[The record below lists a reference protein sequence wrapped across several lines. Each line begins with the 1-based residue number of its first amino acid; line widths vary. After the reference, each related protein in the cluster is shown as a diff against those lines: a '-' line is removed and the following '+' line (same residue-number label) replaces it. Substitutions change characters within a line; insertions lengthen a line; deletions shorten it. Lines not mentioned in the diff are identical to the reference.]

1 MQIPFAKSIHS
12 ILLLASFIANELSQ
26 ELPYLAAGLDG
37 ACRADDHEAA
47 AGILGTE
54 DHALALVGDEAYL
67 LTHEFLG
74 LIPLGD
80 TADDGTSS
88 HAVVD
93 GELQQFVGLLHL
105 FTSYNGAH
113 ADI

>member
-1 MQIPFAKSIHS
+1 M
-12 ILLLASFIANELSQ
+12 
-26 ELPYLAAGLDG
+26 AAGLDG

-54 DHALALVGDEAYL
+54 NHALALNALEFAWREVGDEANL
-67 LTHEFLG
+67 LAHEFLG

-80 TADDGTSS
+80 TADDSTSS

-93 GELQQFVGLLHL
+93 GELVFFGENWLDFDDVFLSGHMGHI
-105 FTSYNGAH
+105 FSHKDYR
-113 ADI
+113 